1 MDMEKRSVVPP
12 FATPAVLL
20 AALIALAGCASPR
33 APSPGNASS
42 SPASTPGI
50 ARLVLLH
57 ANVVTMDDAQPVAQA
72 IAIDAN
78 GKIIKVGNTFEVLRL
93 ATRLT
98 QRIDATGWTILPGFI
113 DPHSHMAG
121 YAMFTDTDHWLDVSS
136 INVYFKPAPGTPA
149 CLTPTDPQHCF
160 IPVKNQGEV
169 VSRLRA
175 AVAKARLN
183 TPPTPVL
190 AFNYDPSRL
199 GHDPSCLT
207 KPKSLSFECT
217 TFENGK
223 AIEQLDAISTDVP
236 IYVTSESGHIS
247 YVNTPALA
255 ILNICQT
262 PGSANDGSCH
272 KPAMN
277 ANVEIALANM
287 GQLDE
292 DLSLYATGVFQG
304 QVLKANPGLG
314 AKLLQKGA
322 EIYAQHGYTLAQ
334 EGAAG
339 LGEMGLYLEA
349 TRNCKRP
356 SCPFPLSAAMIAYDN
371 NSPDFAKTIAMGE
384 AGKAMFRDNPLVS
397 VPALKTFADGSLQGY
412 TGYLKSPYSN
422 VFPPFTFGGLF
433 PQPYVGLPDVPQP
446 ELALRLRAAHAAGY
460 PMIIHQIGDAA
471 ISGAVDAVVS
481 TQDAPPPPG
490 KRDTMLHVAMI
501 SGRDLDRLKAVGT
514 TAVSVMS
521 SNVYFYGLPE
531 CQMVLDPQRIINVY
545 PARSVVERGLPMT
558 LHSDSPVE
566 PPYPLF
572 EIWVAATRNVQ
583 QPSWY
588 PNRNASNCPARFYG
602 DPNVPGDERISI
614 LDGIKAFTTNAAIQY
629 GFTDR
634 GAIKEGYIG
643 DLVLLSDNP
652 LDPRMAADPDLLK
665 TIRTMGTVSYGQYFP
680 NPTAS
685 QPPVWPA
692 D

>member
-1 MDMEKRSVVPP
+1 MKNASVIRSL
-12 FATPAVLL
+12 ALAASCAAVLV
-20 AALIALAGCASPR
+20 LAGCASTASAPAAAPR
-33 APSPGNASS
+33 GSAQVGPGS
-42 SPASTPGI
+42 
-50 ARLVLLH
+50 ARLILVN
-57 ANVVTMDDAQPVAQA
+57 ANVITMDDAQPVAQA
-72 IAIDAN
+72 IAVNAS
-78 GKIIKVGNTFEVLRL
+78 GKIIKVGNNFEVITL
-93 ATRLT
+93 AGRTT

-121 YAMFTDTDHWLDVSS
+121 YAMFTDIDHWLDVSS
-136 INVYFKPAPGTPA
+136 INIYFKPSPGTPA
-149 CLTPTDPQHCF
+149 CLTPTDPQRCF
-160 IPVKNQGEV
+160 IPVQNQSDV

-175 AVAKARLN
+175 AVAKALLN
-183 TPPTPVL
+183 TPPTAVL

-199 GHDPSCLT
+199 GHDPTCVS

-217 TFENGK
+217 TFENGN
-223 AIEQLDAISTDVP
+223 ALAQLDAITTGVP
-236 IYVTSESGHIS
+236 IYITSESGHIS

-255 ILNICQT
+255 ILNICGT
-262 PGSANDGSCH
+262 KGSTNDGQCH
-272 KPAMN
+272 KPIMN
-277 ANVEIALANM
+277 VNVETSLANV

-322 EIYAQHGYTLAQ
+322 ELYAQHGYTLAQ

-339 LGEMGLYLEA
+339 LGEMALYAEA
-349 TRNCKRP
+349 TLGCKRP

-371 NSPDFAKTIAMGE
+371 NSSDFAKTIAMGD
-384 AGKAMFRDNPLVS
+384 AGKATFRDSQLVS
-397 VPALKTFADGSLQGY
+397 VQALKSFADGSLQGY
-412 TGYLKSPYSN
+412 TGYLKSPYTN
-422 VFPPFTFGGLF
+422 VFPPFSIGGLF
-433 PQPYVGLPDVPQP
+433 QQPYVGLPDVPQS

-471 ISGAVDAVVS
+471 ISDAVNAVVATKDS
-481 TQDAPPPPG
+481 PPPPG
-490 KRDTMLHVAMI
+490 KRDMMLHVAMI
-501 SGRDLDRLKAVGT
+501 TGSDLDQLKSVGT

-531 CQMVLDPQRIINVY
+531 CQMVLDPQRILNVY
-545 PARSVVERGLPMT
+545 PARSVLERGLPMT

-588 PNRNASNCPARFYG
+588 PNSNPSNCPPVFANS
-602 DPNVPGDERISI
+602 PKVPGDERIGI

-634 GAIKEGYIG
+634 GVIKESYLA
-643 DLVLLSDNP
+643 DMVLLSDNP
-652 LDPRMAADPDLLK
+652 LDPKVIANPNLLK
-665 TIRTMGTVSYGQYFP
+665 TIRTMGTVSYGQYFE
-680 NPTAS
+680 NPTANA
-685 QPPVWPA
+685 PPVWPA

>member
-1 MDMEKRSVVPP
+1 MEKRSVFRP
-12 FATPAVLL
+12 FAVS
-20 AALIALAGCASPR
+20 AALLSTLFALAGCASPK
-33 APSPGNASS
+33 APAAGNDAQAVS
-42 SPASTPGI
+42 GI
-50 ARLVLLH
+50 ARLVLLN
-57 ANVVTMDDAQPVAQA
+57 ATVVTMNDAQPVAQA
-72 IAIDAN
+72 IAIDAS

-113 DPHSHMAG
+113 DPHSHLAG
-121 YAMFTDTDHWLDVSS
+121 YAMFTDVDHWLDVSS
-136 INVYFKPAPGTPA
+136 INIYFKPSPGTPA
-149 CLTPTDPQHCF
+149 CLTPTDPQRCF
-160 IPVKNQGEV
+160 IPVRNQGEV

-175 AVAKARLN
+175 AVAKALLN

-207 KPKSLSFECT
+207 KPDSVSFECT

-236 IYVTSESGHIS
+236 IYITSESGHIS

-262 PGSANDGSCH
+262 KGSTNDGSCH
-272 KPAMN
+272 KPIMN
-277 ANVEIALANM
+277 ADVETALANM

-349 TRNCKRP
+349 TRGCKRP

-371 NSPDFAKTIAMGE
+371 NSSDFAKTIAMGE
-384 AGKAMFRDNPLVS
+384 AGKAMFRDSQLVS
-397 VPALKTFADGSLQGY
+397 VQALKSFADGSLQGY
-412 TGYLKSPYSN
+412 TGYLKSPYTN

-433 PQPYVGLPDVPQP
+433 QQPYVGLPDVRQP

-471 ISGAVDAVVS
+471 ISDAVNAVVA
-481 TQDAPPPPG
+481 TQDSPPPPG

-501 SGRDLDRLKAVGT
+501 SGHDLDQLKSVGT

-588 PNRNASNCPARFYG
+588 PNRNASNCPTKFYG
-602 DPNVPGDERISI
+602 DPKVPGDERISI

-634 GAIKEGYIG
+634 GAIKEGSIG
-643 DLVLLSDNP
+643 DLVLLSANP
-652 LDPRMAADPDLLK
+652 LDPKVAADPDLLK
-665 TIRTMGTVSYGQYFP
+665 TIRTIGTVSYGQYFA
-680 NPTAS
+680 NPTAAL
-685 QPPVWPA
+685 PPVWPA

>member
-1 MDMEKRSVVPP
+1 MEKHSVVPP

-20 AALIALAGCASPR
+20 AALIALAGCASPK
-33 APSPGNASS
+33 APASGDPPS
-42 SPASTPGI
+42 SPAGFPGI
-50 ARLVLLH
+50 ARLVLLN
-57 ANVVTMDDAQPVAQA
+57 ANVITLDDAQPVAQA
-72 IAIDAN
+72 IAIDTY
-78 GKIIKVGNTFEVLRL
+78 GKIIKVGNDFEVLRL
-93 ATRLT
+93 ATRTT

-121 YAMFTDTDHWLDVSS
+121 YAMFTDIDHWLDVSS
-136 INVYFKPAPGTPA
+136 INIYFKPSPGMPG
-149 CLTPTDPQHCF
+149 CVTPTDPQRCF
-160 IPVKNQGEV
+160 IPVQNQADV
-169 VSRLRA
+169 VARLRA
-175 AVAKARLN
+175 AVAKALLN

-199 GHDPSCLT
+199 GHDPSCVT

-217 TFENGK
+217 TFENGN
-223 AIEQLDAISTDVP
+223 ALPQLDAITKDVP
-236 IYVTSESGHIS
+236 IYITSESGHIS

-255 ILNICQT
+255 ALNICGTQ
-262 PGSANDGSCH
+262 GSTNDGNCH
-272 KPAMN
+272 KPIMN
-277 ANVEIALANM
+277 VNVETALANA

-304 QVLKANPGLG
+304 QVLKANAGLG
-314 AKLLQKGA
+314 AKLLKKGA

-339 LGEMGLYLEA
+339 LGEMALYAEA
-349 TRNCKRP
+349 TLGCKRP
-356 SCPFPLSAAMIAYDN
+356 FCDFPLSAAMIAYDN
-371 NSPDFAKTIAMGE
+371 NSSDFAKTIAMGE
-384 AGKAMFRDNPLVS
+384 AGKVTFRDSQLVS
-397 VPALKTFADGSLQGY
+397 VQALKSFADGSLQGY
-412 TGYLKSPYSN
+412 TGYLKSPYTN
-422 VFPPFTFGGLF
+422 VFPPFTNGGLF
-433 PQPYVGLPDVPQP
+433 QQPYVGLPDVPQS

-471 ISGAVDAVVS
+471 ISDAVNAVVA
-481 TQDAPPPPG
+481 TRDAPPPAG

-501 SGRDLDRLKAVGT
+501 TGNDLDQLKSVGT

-531 CQMVLDPQRIINVY
+531 CQMVLDPQRILNVY
-545 PARSVVERGLPMT
+545 PARSVLNRGLPMT

-588 PNRNASNCPARFYG
+588 PNQNPSNCPPVFANS
-602 DPNVPGDERISI
+602 PKVPGDERIGI
-614 LDGIKAFTTNAAIQY
+614 LDGIKAFTTSAAIQY
-629 GFTDR
+629 GFTNR
-634 GAIKEGYIG
+634 GAIKESYIG

-652 LDPRMAADPDLLK
+652 LDPKVIANPNLLK
-665 TIRTMGTVSYGQYFP
+665 TIRTMATVSYGQYFA

-685 QPPVWPA
+685 LPPVWPA

>member
-1 MDMEKRSVVPP
+1 MEKRSVVPP
-12 FATPAVLL
+12 FAVPAALL
-20 AALIALAGCASPR
+20 AALLALAGCASPK
-33 APSPGNASS
+33 APAAGNDAQ
-42 SPASTPGI
+42 AVPGI
-50 ARLVLLH
+50 ARLVLLN
-57 ANVVTMDDAQPVAQA
+57 ANVVTMNDAQPVAQA
-72 IAIDAN
+72 VAVDAY

-136 INVYFKPAPGTPA
+136 INIYFKPSPGTPGCA
-149 CLTPTDPQHCF
+149 TPTDPQRCF
-160 IPVKNQGEV
+160 IPVQNQADV
-169 VSRLRA
+169 VARLRA

-183 TPPTPVL
+183 TPPTTVL

-199 GHDPSCLT
+199 GHDPTCVS

-236 IYVTSESGHIS
+236 IYITSESGHIS

-255 ILNICQT
+255 ILDICET
-262 PGSANDGSCH
+262 KGSTRDGSCH
-272 KPAMN
+272 KPIMN
-277 ANVEIALANM
+277 GNVETALANM

-339 LGEMGLYLEA
+339 LGEMALYAEA
-349 TRNCKRP
+349 THGCKRP
-356 SCPFPLSAAMIAYDN
+356 NCAFPLSAAMIAYDN
-371 NSPDFAKTIAMGE
+371 NSSDFAKTIAMGE
-384 AGKAMFRDNPLVS
+384 AGKATFRDSQLVS
-397 VPALKTFADGSLQGY
+397 VQALKSFADGSLQGY
-412 TGYLKSPYSN
+412 TGYLKSPYTN
-422 VFPPFTFGGLF
+422 VFPPFTLGGLF
-433 PQPYVGLPDVPQP
+433 QQPYVGLPDVVQSD
-446 ELALRLRAAHAAGY
+446 LALRLRAAHAAGY

-471 ISGAVDAVVS
+471 ISDAVNAVVA
-481 TQDAPPPPG
+481 TRDAPPPPG

-501 SGRDLDRLKAVGT
+501 SGQDLDQLKSVGT

-531 CQMVLDPQRIINVY
+531 CQMVLDPPRIINVY
-545 PARSVVERGLPMT
+545 PARSVLDRGLPMT

-588 PNRNASNCPARFYG
+588 PNQDESKCPKQFYG
-602 DPNVPGDERISI
+602 DPRVPGDERISI
-614 LDGIKAFTTNAAIQY
+614 LDGIKAFTTSAAIQY

-634 GAIKEGYIG
+634 GMIKEGYLA
-643 DLVLLSDNP
+643 DMVLLSADP
-652 LDPRMAADPDLLK
+652 LDPKVSADPDLLK

-680 NPTAS
+680 NPTAGL
-685 QPPVWPA
+685 PPVWPA

>member
-1 MDMEKRSVVPP
+1 MEQRCVVRP
-12 FATPAVLL
+12 FAVP
-20 AALIALAGCASPR
+20 AALLCIVFALAGCASPKAT
-33 APSPGNASS
+33 APGRPQSS
-42 SPASTPGI
+42 PGI
-50 ARLVLLH
+50 ARLILVN
-57 ANVVTMDDAQPVAQA
+57 ANVVTLDDAQPIAQA
-72 IAIDAN
+72 IAIDTY
-78 GKIIKVGNTFEVLRL
+78 GKIIKVGNNFEVITL
-93 ATRLT
+93 ATRTT

-136 INVYFKPAPGTPA
+136 INIYFKPSPGTPA
-149 CLTPTDPQHCF
+149 CVTPTDPQRCF
-160 IPVKNQGEV
+160 IPVQNQADV
-169 VSRLRA
+169 VARLRA
-175 AVAKARLN
+175 AVAKALLN

-199 GHDPSCLT
+199 GHDPTCVS

-217 TFENGK
+217 TFENGN
-223 AIEQLDAISTDVP
+223 ALAQLDAITTDVP
-236 IYVTSESGHIS
+236 IYITSESGHIS

-255 ILNICQT
+255 ILNICNT
-262 PGSANDGSCH
+262 KGSTNDGNCR
-272 KPAMN
+272 KPIMN
-277 ANVEIALANM
+277 TNVETALANM

-322 EIYAQHGYTLAQ
+322 QIYAQHGYTLAQ

-339 LGEMGLYLEA
+339 LGEMALYAEA
-349 TRNCKRP
+349 TAGCKRP
-356 SCPFPLSAAMIAYDN
+356 FCDFPLSAAMIAYDN
-371 NSPDFAKTIAMGE
+371 NSSDFAKTIAMGE
-384 AGKAMFRDNPLVS
+384 AGKVTFRDSQLVS
-397 VPALKTFADGSLQGY
+397 VQALKSFADGSLQGY
-412 TGYLKSPYSN
+412 TGYLKSPYTN

-433 PQPYVGLPDVPQP
+433 DQPYVGLPDVTQP
-446 ELALRLRAAHAAGY
+446 DLALRLRAAHAAGY
-460 PMIIHQIGDAA
+460 SMIIHQIGDAA
-471 ISGAVDAVVS
+471 ISDAVNAVVA
-481 TQDAPPPPG
+481 TRDAPPPQG

-501 SGRDLDRLKAVGT
+501 SGQDLDQLKAVGT

-531 CQMVLDPQRIINVY
+531 CQMVLDPQRILNVY
-545 PARSVVERGLPMT
+545 PARSVLDRGLPMT

-588 PNRNASNCPARFYG
+588 PNQNPSDCPPVFANS
-602 DPNVPGDERISI
+602 PKVPGDERIGI
-614 LDGIKAFTTNAAIQY
+614 LDGIKAFTTSAAIQY

-634 GAIKEGYIG
+634 GAIKQGYIG
-643 DLVLLSDNP
+643 DLVLLSENP
-652 LDPRMAADPDLLK
+652 LDPKVIADPDLLK
-665 TIRTMGTVSYGQYFP
+665 TIRTIGTVSYGQYFA

-685 QPPVWPA
+685 LPPVWPE
-692 D
+692 

>member
-1 MDMEKRSVVPP
+1 MEKRCVFPP
-12 FATPAVLL
+12 FAVP
-20 AALIALAGCASPR
+20 AALFATLLALAGCASPK
-33 APSPGNASS
+33 APPPANAQAYPGVASL
-42 SPASTPGI
+42 I
-50 ARLVLLH
+50 LLN
-57 ANVVTMDDAQPVAQA
+57 ANVVTMNETQPLAQA
-72 IAIDAN
+72 IAIDAQ
-78 GKIIKVGNTFEVLRL
+78 GKIIKVGNNFEVITL
-93 ATRLT
+93 ATRTT

-113 DPHSHMAG
+113 DPHSHLAG

-136 INVYFKPAPGTPA
+136 INIYFKPSPGTPA
-149 CLTPTDPQHCF
+149 CVTPTDPQRCF
-160 IPVKNQGEV
+160 IPVQNQADV
-169 VSRLRA
+169 VARLRA
-175 AVAKARLN
+175 AVSRALLN

-199 GHDPSCLT
+199 GHDPTCVS

-217 TFENGK
+217 TFENGN
-223 AIEQLDAISTDVP
+223 ALAQLDAISTDVP

-255 ILNICQT
+255 ILDICNT
-262 PGSANDGSCH
+262 KGSTNDGNCR
-272 KPAMN
+272 KPIMN
-277 ANVEIALANM
+277 TNVETALANM

-322 EIYAQHGYTLAQ
+322 QIYAQHGYTLAQ

-339 LGEMGLYLEA
+339 LGEMALYAEA
-349 TRNCKRP
+349 TAGCKRP
-356 SCPFPLSAAMIAYDN
+356 FCDFPLSAAMIAYDN
-371 NSPDFAKTIAMGE
+371 NSSDFAKTIAMGE
-384 AGKAMFRDNPLVS
+384 AGKVTFRDSQLVS
-397 VPALKTFADGSLQGY
+397 VQALKSFADGSLQGY
-412 TGYLKSPYSN
+412 TGYLKSPYTN

-433 PQPYVGLPDVPQP
+433 DQPYVGLPDVTQP
-446 ELALRLRAAHAAGY
+446 DLALRLRAAHAAGY

-471 ISGAVDAVVS
+471 ISDAVNAVVA
-481 TQDAPPPPG
+481 TRDAPPPQG

-501 SGRDLDRLKAVGT
+501 SGQDLDQLKSVGT

-531 CQMVLDPQRIINVY
+531 CQMVLDPPRILNVY

-583 QPSWY
+583 QPPWY
-588 PNRNASNCPARFYG
+588 PNRSPSNCPAVFAN
-602 DPNVPGDERISI
+602 DPKVPGDERISI
-614 LDGIKAFTTNAAIQY
+614 LDGIKAFTTHAAIQY

-634 GAIKEGYIG
+634 GAIKQGYIG

-652 LDPRMAADPDLLK
+652 LDPKVSANPDLLK
-665 TIRTMGTVSYGQYFP
+665 TIRTMGTVSYGQYFE
-680 NPTAS
+680 NPTAHL
-685 QPPVWPA
+685 PPVWPA

>member
-1 MDMEKRSVVPP
+1 METRSVVQQS
-12 FATPAVLL
+12 AVP
-20 AALIALAGCASPR
+20 AALLSTLFALAGCAAQKTPPPER
-33 APSPGNASS
+33 AQAF
-42 SPASTPGI
+42 PGI
-50 ARLVLLH
+50 ARLVLLN
-57 ANVVTMDDAQPVAQA
+57 ANVVTLDEAQPVAEA
-72 IAIDAN
+72 IAIDAR

-93 ATRLT
+93 ATRTT
-98 QRIDATGWTILPGFI
+98 QRVDATGWTILPGFI

-121 YAMFTDTDHWLDVSS
+121 YAMFTDIDHWLDVSS
-136 INVYFKPAPGTPA
+136 INIYFKPSPGAPG
-149 CLTPTDPQHCF
+149 CVTPTDPQRCF
-160 IPVKNQGEV
+160 IPVQNQSDV
-169 VSRLRA
+169 VARLRA
-175 AVAKARLN
+175 AVAKALLN

-199 GHDPSCLT
+199 GHDPSCVS
-207 KPKSLSFECT
+207 KPRSLSFECT
-217 TFENGK
+217 TFENGN
-223 AIEQLDAISTDVP
+223 ALAQLDAITTDVP
-236 IYVTSESGHIS
+236 IYITSESGHIS

-255 ILNICQT
+255 ALNICGT
-262 PGSANDGSCH
+262 KGSTSDGNCH
-272 KPAMN
+272 KPIMN
-277 ANVEIALANM
+277 INVETALANM

-314 AKLLQKGA
+314 ARLLQNGA

-339 LGEMGLYLEA
+339 LGEFGLYAEA
-349 TRNCKRP
+349 TAGCQRP
-356 SCPFPLSAAMIAYDN
+356 DCAFPLSAAMIAYDN
-371 NSPDFAKTIAMGE
+371 SSSDFAKTIAMGE
-384 AGKAMFRDNPLVS
+384 AGKAAFRDSQLVS
-397 VPALKTFADGSLQGY
+397 VQALKSFADGSLQGY
-412 TGYLKSPYSN
+412 TGYLKSPYTN
-422 VFPPFTFGGLF
+422 VFPPFTLGGLF
-433 PQPYVGLPDVPQP
+433 AQPYVGLPDVPQS

-471 ISGAVDAVVS
+471 ISDAVNAVVA
-481 TQDAPPPPG
+481 TRDAPPPPG

-501 SGRDLDRLKAVGT
+501 SGQDLDQLKSVGT

-531 CQMVLDPQRIINVY
+531 CQMVLDPQRILNVY
-545 PARSVVERGLPMT
+545 PARSVLDRGLPMT

-588 PNRNASNCPARFYG
+588 PNRNPSDCPAVFANS
-602 DPNVPGDERISI
+602 PKVPGDERIGI
-614 LDGIKAFTTNAAIQY
+614 LDGIKAFTTSAAMQY

-634 GAIKEGYIG
+634 GAIKESYIG

-652 LDPRMAADPDLLK
+652 LDPKVIANPDLLK

-680 NPTAS
+680 NRTAS
-685 QPPVWPA
+685 MPPVWPQ
-692 D
+692 